1 MANQDRIDLDRVV
14 NDPVYRRATIRR
26 LNAAGQA
33 ASAAPAAEGGAR
45 DLGPARSDATKGRS
59 GAAGS

>member
-26 LNAAGQA
+26 LNAA
-33 ASAAPAAEGGAR
+33 ASAAPAAEDGAR
-45 DLGPARSDATKGRS
+45 DPGPARSDATKGRS
-59 GAAGS
+59 GAAGN